1 MEVTLSNRGK
11 KKVLLDGY
19 EYVKKISKKDWTRWQ
34 CRHQRSFGCKGAIT
48 TDLAITRHWSSVEHT
63 HANDASATETTKLR
77 VQLKRKA
84 TDTSE
89 PPSRLL
95 AEALTETSEQV
106 RANVGDL
113 ETIRRDLRRQRSKVR
128 PPEPSTLR
136 DLHVQDTWA
145 TTGGARPQPFLLYD
159 NGQERQDRMLVFS
172 THEQL
177 AALSSSRTW
186 YMDGTFSVCPRI
198 FRQLYVLRCKLGD
211 SSLACVY
218 ALLSGK
224 SLSTYEELFQVILDS
239 CEEKG
244 YHPDPAVIISDYE
257 IAAMK
262 AAKEVFGE
270 HVTTRGCFFHLC
282 QSTHRKVRELGLL
295 GQYKA
300 DDCFRK
306 LCGMLDGLAFLPPQL
321 VPEGL
326 SYIRGKATGDIE
338 DLLDYFD
345 STYVNG
351 PFRIS
356 SAAASATSAPLAVT
370 LRRRQPEFKPEL
382 WNVHEATLRDEDRTN
397 NACEGW
403 NNGFRKLVGHAHPS
417 IWRLIECLQQDQA
430 LVDTALIKERRGEPP
445 VKRIRKTTKRL
456 QNRLKTIC
464 EHFQLHE
471 DIPRLLEAVGECIR
485 F

>member
-1 MEVTLSNRGK
+1 MLF
-11 KKVLLDGY
+11 
-19 EYVKKISKKDWTRWQ
+19 Q
-34 CRHQRSFGCKGAIT
+34 
-48 TDLAITRHWSSVEHT
+48 ITRHWSSVEHT

-282 QSTHRKVRELGLL
+282 QSTHRKVSQTEQLYFPDIHSVSRIRCVTLK
-295 GQYKA
+295 Q
-300 DDCFRK
+300 
-306 LCGMLDGLAFLPPQL
+306 LPVMISSFQ
-321 VPEGL
+321 
-326 SYIRGKATGDIE
+326 K
-338 DLLDYFD
+338 
-345 STYVNG
+345 STYTRSFNETNIKMLRVT
-351 PFRIS
+351 FLDIS
-356 SAAASATSAPLAVT
+356 
-370 LRRRQPEFKPEL
+370 E
-382 WNVHEATLRDEDRTN
+382 W
-397 NACEGW
+397 
-403 NNGFRKLVGHAHPS
+403 
-417 IWRLIECLQQDQA
+417 
-430 LVDTALIKERRGEPP
+430 ALISFEE
-445 VKRIRKTTKRL
+445 
-456 QNRLKTIC
+456 
-464 EHFQLHE
+464 
-471 DIPRLLEAVGECIR
+471 
-485 F
+485 